1 MKKAISLFLC
11 LALAV
16 SLSACGD
23 GAPRGPRR
31 QETPRGAQTNE
42 SLTVFCMEGQK
53 DSDMIKLAFNL
64 YQNLYSDVQVELII
78 PGSASYT
85 LENQKELYEQVASQI
100 MAGEGPDV
108 FIIDDTIMDVENLVR
123 KGIFADMEPFFEAEN
138 FGWEP

>member
-23 GAPRGPRR
+23 GAPRDAVW
-31 QETPRGAQTNE
+31 QETPVASQTNE

-64 YQNLYSDVQVELII
+64 YQNLYSDAQVELII

-108 FIIDDTIMDVENLVR
+108 FIIDDTIMDVEKLVR
-123 KGIFADMEPFFEAEN
+123 QGIFADMEKSDRSHVVL
-138 FGWEP
+138 